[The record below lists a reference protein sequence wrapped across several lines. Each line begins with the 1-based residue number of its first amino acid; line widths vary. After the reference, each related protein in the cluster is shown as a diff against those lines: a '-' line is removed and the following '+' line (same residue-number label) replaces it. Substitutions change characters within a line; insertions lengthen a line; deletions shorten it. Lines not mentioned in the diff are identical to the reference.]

1 MGQTI
6 FRSGQFI
13 SLCYFDEMKY
23 TDPRP
28 CLARVSVED
37 STLSFQRYSN
47 TMESELSDYG
57 YLDPSVVSHRS
68 SSQNTFSYQN
78 FLVFV
83 LSIRGYPF
91 SIWICDLDNVSF
103 VEHRLKEI
111 SDGNPFSGV
120 VLGDV
125 LYLFGEA
132 NIWFNFQTLESGIF
146 QLDPVD
152 LVFKASMTR
161 WCVLND
167 TIWGISSL
175 GGEGIR
181 MENTMA
187 IEFIVGDLKVFTFDP
202 IHISIRFYEVEN
214 LNLACFPEYISFVP
228 DQDSKSLILSGA
240 LYPPGSSLEERIK
253 VDFSMVYVIPIRKNV
268 VQESFWILQRQIE
281 CGDCTF
287 RFD

>member
-1 MGQTI
+1 MGQPI

-13 SLCYFDEMKY
+13 SLCYFDELRY

-28 CLARVSVED
+28 CLARVSVVD

-57 YLDPSVVSHRS
+57 YLYPSVLSHQS

-103 VEHRLKEI
+103 VKHRLREI

-132 NIWFNFQTLESGIF
+132 SIWFLIWFNFQTLESGIF

-175 GGEGIR
+175 GAALGGEGIQ
-181 MENTMA
+181 
-187 IEFIVGDLKVFTFDP
+187 
-202 IHISIRFYEVEN
+202 S
-214 LNLACFPEYISFVP
+214 
-228 DQDSKSLILSGA
+228 
-240 LYPPGSSLEERIK
+240 
-253 VDFSMVYVIPIRKNV
+253 
-268 VQESFWILQRQIE
+268 
-281 CGDCTF
+281 
-287 RFD
+287 